1 MIDLKIIPQ
10 KPAVIK
16 GYENELHA
24 LVKIN
29 KEETSNNLETN
40 GVPLNIAIVIDK
52 SGSMAGRPLEEAKR
66 IAAYIIDKMREQG
79 DIKVRRLF
87 YFQSQFSV

>member
-10 KPAVIK
+10 KPAVIE

-29 KEETSNNLETN
+29 QEETSNNLETN

-52 SGSMAGRPLEEAKR
+52 SGSMAGRPLEEAKS
-66 IAAYIIDKMREQG
+66 AAYIMTK
-79 DIKVRRLF
+79 
-87 YFQSQFSV
+87 

>member
-10 KPAVIK
+10 KPAVIE

-29 KEETSNNLETN
+29 QEETSNNLETN

-52 SGSMAGRPLEEAKR
+52 SGSMAGKT
-66 IAAYIIDKMREQG
+66 
-79 DIKVRRLF
+79 VRGSKEKCSLH
-87 YFQSQFSV
+87 Y

>member
-10 KPAVIK
+10 KPAVIE

-52 SGSMAGRPLEEAKR
+52 SGSMAGRPLE
-66 IAAYIIDKMREQG
+66 
-79 DIKVRRLF
+79 
-87 YFQSQFSV
+87 